1 MQLLT
6 PRVVATAVRIEMTRL
21 KMSFHFSLLIIIC
34 VFKINTVSLWK
45 DWWDSHLQS
54 YNIRKWKCEVG
65 RGAVK
70 KSEIM

>member
-34 VFKINTVSLWK
+34 VFKINTVSFGEGLVGFPFAK
-45 DWWDSHLQS
+45 LQHQ
-54 YNIRKWKCEVG
+54 KME
-65 RGAVK
+65 
-70 KSEIM
+70 M